1 MNMKK
6 IKEVDL
12 QRYTALCDMQDE
24 LERKLN
30 LIRVEA
36 AAVHDNLTALELSLE
51 GETAAPHSP
60 VTDHAALRYLE
71 RKMNVDVDRLKR
83 EIVNGREALILA
95 IRHGRIKTPEGYT
108 LVIRN
113 SSVVTIL

>member
-1 MNMKK
+1 MKK
-6 IKEVDL
+6 ANEVDL
-12 QRYTALCDMQDE
+12 QRYAALCDMQDE

-30 LIRVEA
+30 LIRIEA
-36 AAVHDNLTALELSLE
+36 AAVHDNLTALEMELE
-51 GETAAPHSP
+51 GETAAAHSP

-83 EIVNGREALILA
+83 DLVNGRESLIIS